1 MKSKR
6 DKIIY
11 YAATGLFTAS
21 MSLSIVMYFF
31 ANDMASEAFTKL
43 GFPTFIIY
51 PLAIAKLLGLVAIWT
66 GKSKLLK
73 EWAYAGF
80 FFNLVLAVTAH
91 VAINDGEFAPAAIAL
106 LMLLISYIFG
116 KKLNNVPAK

>member
-1 MKSKR
+1 MMNSKR
-6 DKIIY
+6 NKIIY
-11 YAATGLFTAS
+11 YTATGLFTAS
-21 MSLSIVMYFF
+21 MSISIIMYIFVHDV
-31 ANDMASEAFTKL
+31 ALEAFTNL

-80 FFNLVLAVTAH
+80 SFNLVLGVSAH
-91 VAINDGEFAPAAIAL
+91 LAIGDGEFAPALVAMIL
-106 LMLLISYIFG
+106 VLISYIFN
-116 KKLNNVPAK
+116 KKRQEVV